1 VLRVRLEKL
10 IFGVIHK
17 KVGPVLS
24 PWRVKQSA
32 ERYLKLNTK
41 RWTLAR
47 PFRIKFE
54 DESRY
59 ISPFPF
65 SILFYSGSILLV
77 ENFLLQGIST
87 PMTRGI
93 KPPASL
99 NLILSIRIPLLI

>member
-1 VLRVRLEKL
+1 VSS
-10 IFGVIHK
+10 IK

-65 SILFYSGSILLV
+65 SILFYSGSILWV
-77 ENFLLQGIST
+77 ENFLLTRNFNPDDKGNKTTSFFKLDTFYQDTT
-87 PMTRGI
+87 P
-93 KPPASL
+93 
-99 NLILSIRIPLLI
+99 NLSN